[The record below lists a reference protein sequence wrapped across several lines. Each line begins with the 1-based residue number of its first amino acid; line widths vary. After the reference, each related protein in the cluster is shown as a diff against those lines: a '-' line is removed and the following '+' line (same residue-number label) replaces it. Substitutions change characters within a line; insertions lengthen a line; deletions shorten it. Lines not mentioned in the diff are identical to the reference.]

1 MTPAA
6 SRAANLRGAAFMSA
20 SMIGFSLNDALIKT
34 LADDLPLY
42 QAVFLRGIFA
52 SIFVGGLA
60 WGQGALRFRPGRRD
74 RRLVGQRA
82 FAEILGTACFLTA
95 LFNMPIANATA
106 ILQSV
111 PLAVTLG
118 AAAFLGE
125 KVGWRRYAAILVGL
139 LGVFVIVRPGSEGFT
154 PYALLVVATVVL
166 VVLRDLSTRAL
177 SPDAPA
183 TWVVTVTS
191 VAMTVAFGLAAAA
204 TEWRPVEPGHLLVLA
219 AGAAALQVGYVFGV
233 VSMRTGEIGF
243 TQPFRYTLILWAILL
258 GILLFDEWPDAWT
271 LAGAAIIVGAGIFTL
286 RRDRLGSEGRL
297 LGTSG
302 AEAD

>member
-1 MTPAA
+1 
-6 SRAANLRGAAFMSA
+6 MSA